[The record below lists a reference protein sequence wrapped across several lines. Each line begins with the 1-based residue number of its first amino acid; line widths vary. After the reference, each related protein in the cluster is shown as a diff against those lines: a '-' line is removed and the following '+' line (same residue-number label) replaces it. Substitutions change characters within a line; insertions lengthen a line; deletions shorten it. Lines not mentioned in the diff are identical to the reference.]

1 MEDKALDGTEI
12 YVSVT
17 EGITEDHIKLA
28 MDRLPGWR
36 REYVEKRALSA
47 RIEGTFSYLLLQKLT
62 LERFG
67 LSDTARFT
75 YGKYGKPYYS
85 DIDVFFSISHCKT
98 AVAAA
103 VSKKEIGV
111 DIMDDRRVNENIA
124 LRICSDLE
132 LEEFREAK
140 DKQRFLLKLWCKKES
155 IVKKSGL
162 GFSRGFKT
170 VETGKNHCR
179 IFSADK
185 YTVSAAV
192 DPGDTVNLTEISF
205 TELICR

>member
-12 YVSVT
+12 FVSVT
-17 EGITEDHIKLA
+17 EGITEEHLKLA
-28 MDRLPGWR
+28 LDRLPEWR
-36 REYVEKRALSA
+36 REYVEKGALSG
-47 RIEGTFSYLLLQKLT
+47 RINGAFSYLLLQKLT

-67 LSDTARFT
+67 LSDTARFK

-103 VSKKEIGV
+103 VSKKETGV
-111 DIMDDRRVNENIA
+111 DVMDNRHVNEKIA
-124 LRICSDLE
+124 LRICSDAE
-132 LEEFREAK
+132 LEEYREAK
-140 DKQRFLLKLWCKKES
+140 DKQRFLLELWCKKES

-162 GFSRGFKT
+162 GFSQGFKT
-170 VETGKNHCR
+170 VETGKSRCR

-185 YTVSAAV
+185 YTVSVALE
-192 DPGDTVNLTEISF
+192 PSDTVNLTEISF
-205 TELICR
+205 TELICQ

>member
-1 MEDKALDGTEI
+1 MDGTEI

-75 YGKYGKPYYS
+75 YGKYGKPFYS

-140 DKQRFLLKLWCKKES
+140 DKQRFLLELWCKKES

-162 GFSRGFKT
+162 GFSQGFKT
-170 VETGKNHCR
+170 VETGKSHCR

-192 DPGDTVNLTEISF
+192 DPGDTVNLTEIAF
-205 TELICR
+205 TELICQ